1 MLRWSILPAF
11 SRRSLDGCFAPF
23 HCLTQLWYNTFMD
36 YLLMGGAVCVI
47 IALIAWYIKY
57 SNSKNQK
64 NTRQKNLQPVKC
76 PLCDSNLFVGEN
88 IISKVY
94 RPMNVPDQL
103 MIVMGCPHCYP
114 RCEPGLKRI
123 CPVCH
128 KEVAPDQ
135 SLTARLFNKALGKK
149 HVHVVGC
156 SNCHKP
162 RAQ

>member
-1 MLRWSILPAF
+1 MEYFIAF
-11 SRRSLDGCFAPF
+11 CAI
-23 HCLTQLWYNTFMD
+23 
-36 YLLMGGAVCVI
+36 CVI
-47 IALIAWYIKY
+47 IALLFWIIKNFY
-57 SNSKNQK
+57 SKNQPVSK
-64 NTRQKNLQPVKC
+64 SKNLQPVKC
-76 PLCDSNLFVGEN
+76 PLCNSSLYVGEN

-114 RCEPGLKRI
+114 RLEPGLKRI

-128 KEVAPDQ
+128 KEVELDQ
-135 SLTARLFNKALGKK
+135 SLTARLFNKAMGKK

>member
-1 MLRWSILPAF
+1 
-11 SRRSLDGCFAPF
+11 
-23 HCLTQLWYNTFMD
+23 MD
-36 YLLMGGAVCVI
+36 YILMGAAVCII

-57 SNSKNQK
+57 TNSKNQK

-103 MIVMGCPHCYP
+103 MIIMGCPHCYP

-156 SNCHKP
+156 SNCHRP
-162 RAQ
+162 RAD